1 MHTYHEKRRNDP
13 INHNTKPNLDPERL
27 LPKRPMQSLI
37 PNLAQNRVH
46 HHQQPDGFQ
55 TSKQIS
61 TLLPSVYFLHTSH
74 RILTNR
80 YRNPNKL
87 PPFQRRSGIR
97 HEIPEDYTYR
107 HSEEDPDSEEAVE
120 DAQLVE
126 GRSWFAVT
134 VIGGVTFIVGGGFA
148 GGAGL

>member
-13 INHNTKPNLDPERL
+13 INHDTKPNLNPERL

-46 HHQQPDGFQ
+46 HHQQPNSFKQ
-55 TSKQIS
+55 QASKSAQ
-61 TLLPSVYFLHTSH
+61 LGFLHFLQASNT
-74 RILTNR
+74 LTNR

-87 PPFQRRSGIR
+87 PPFQRRPGIR
-97 HEIPEDYTYR
+97 YKIPKDDTYR

-120 DAQLVE
+120 NAQLVE
-126 GRSWFAVT
+126 GRGWFAVT
-134 VIGGVTFIVGGGFA
+134 LIGRVAFIIGDLA
-148 GGAGL
+148 GSAGL